1 MNEFKPRLTAPEAD
15 NKNYFS
21 KENPYVRD
29 GYPMPNCTPYGMG
42 RFHEAHG
49 IWLPCRHNAEDWVKE
64 AEAKGFEI
72 SNTPVLGSIA
82 VWKVGKIGDGNDGAG
97 HVCSVEILKTNLDF
111 TGSNSGWFETKY
123 ADITQDPKYKKLFFY
138 LQTFKA
144 SNGYAWTGSTGKK
157 YELVGFILPKK
168 KDIEPRGIYK
178 TTGSLHLRS
187 DAGKGNK
194 SLLVMPKGSEFV
206 SNGSFKL
213 VDGVKWLNGQYKGI
227 NGWASEKYLKKG

>member
-1 MNEFKPRLTAPEAD
+1 MFEPRLKAPEAD

-21 KENPYVRD
+21 KQNPYVRD
-29 GYPMPNCTPYGMG
+29 GWGMPNCTPYAMG
-42 RFHEAHG
+42 RFHEVYG

-64 AEAKGFEI
+64 AKGFEI
-72 SNTPVLGSIA
+72 SEKPVLGSVA
-82 VWKVGKIGDGNDGAG
+82 VWKVGEIGNGKDGAG
-97 HVCSVEILKTNLDF
+97 HVCFVEELKTNLDF
-111 TGSNSGWFETKY
+111 TGSNSGYFDSQY

-144 SNGYAWTGSTGKK
+144 SNNYAWTGSTGKK

-168 KDIEPRGIYK
+168 KPIESKNIYK

-206 SNGSFKL
+206 SNGAFKT
-213 VDGVKWLNGQYKGI
+213 VDGVKWQNGCYKGI
-227 NGWASEKYLKKG
+227 NGWASTKYLIKVE